1 LRLFEGFPAVIIEKK
16 YLYFA
21 WDCVAECARALVLGR
36 SHFNDVGSSS
46 TTARVQV
53 SAEYVTFFQFLL
65 RWSAHFTPQF
75 YIFMSTEDIY
85 SGLHFF
91 DTPYPTREEVNEIL
105 RI

>member
-1 LRLFEGFPAVIIEKK
+1 MRSCEVEQVFSNL
-16 YLYFA
+16 
-21 WDCVAECARALVLGR
+21 WDCVAEWSRALVLGS

-75 YIFMSTEDIY
+75 YIFMSTEDICIWY
-85 SGLHFF
+85 
-91 DTPYPTREEVNEIL
+91 
-105 RI
+105 